1 MIVIP
6 QKLSWFRVIIRFRE
20 SALIAIWKR
29 VLFATLVASL
39 VTWLHLQLGWF
50 QLSLTPLPFTFVGL
64 ALSIFLGFRNST
76 SYDRF
81 WEGRK
86 LWGSLVN
93 TSRNLGRRVQIYITP
108 NHPEDSDAVQE
119 LQHQLVYYLIAYV
132 HAFRCHLRGDT
143 WETLRPLITPS
154 DFVRLQSEKNPP
166 MFLAFRLSEMV
177 QKAHSKGWLN
187 TFHLPLLEDL
197 IAELLNIQGGC
208 ERIKSTPI
216 PFAYTVLLHR
226 LVVIYTTAMPFG
238 IIDAVSLYTPFVV
251 FIVAYA
257 FLGLD
262 AIGDSIENPFDM
274 EVHDL
279 PLSAMSRMIEVNLRQ
294 QLGEKDLPPLAQPD
308 ENWVLL

>member
-6 QKLSWFRVIIRFRE
+6 KKLSWFKVLFRFKE
-20 SALIAIWKR
+20 SIFSSIYKR
-29 VLFATLVASL
+29 VFFATIVATLV
-39 VTWLHLQLGWF
+39 TFLHTQWGWF
-50 QLSLTPLPFTFVGL
+50 KLSLTPLPFTFVGL

-93 TSRNLGRRVQIYITP
+93 SSRNLGRQIQTLI
-108 NHPEDSDAVQE
+108 HSSSAEDDAAINALKQNMI
-119 LQHQLVYYLIAYV
+119 YYLIAYV
-132 HAFRCHLRGDT
+132 HSLRCHLRGDA
-143 WETLRPLITPS
+143 WEPLQALI
-154 DFVRLQSEKNPP
+154 SEQDYIQLLKQKNPP
-166 MFLAFRLSEMV
+166 MFLAYRLSIMLQE
-177 QKAHSKGWLN
+177 AHQQNWIN
-187 TFHLPLLEDL
+187 PYHLPLIEGL
-197 IAELLNIQGGC
+197 ISDLLNIQGGC

-226 LVVIYTTAMPFG
+226 LVAIYTTAMPFG
-238 IIDAVSLYTPFVV
+238 IVDSVAYFTPFVV

-257 FLGLD
+257 FLGMD

-274 EVHDL
+274 NVHDL

-294 QLGEKDLPPLAQPD
+294 QLGEENLPHLTEPD
-308 ENWVLL
+308 QNWVLL